1 VASAR
6 TAEEV
11 KQISDT
17 PAKLATYKEQYIKL
31 EVKNRYI
38 GRKIVVQREQ
48 SKRMALNI
56 TFHFSLETIS
66 ERTFLIL
73 ENRINPNHRQRKEIK

>member
-1 VASAR
+1 MLRNIHNKNWRITGTLVASAR

-38 GRKIVVQREQ
+38 GRKIVVQR
-48 SKRMALNI
+48 
-56 TFHFSLETIS
+56 
-66 ERTFLIL
+66 
-73 ENRINPNHRQRKEIK
+73 